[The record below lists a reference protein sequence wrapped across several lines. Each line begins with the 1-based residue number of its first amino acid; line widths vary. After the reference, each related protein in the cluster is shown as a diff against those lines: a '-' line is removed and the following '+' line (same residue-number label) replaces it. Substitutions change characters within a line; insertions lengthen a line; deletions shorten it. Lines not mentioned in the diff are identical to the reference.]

1 MSIRNINH
9 RIIWIKNIIFSL
21 AVFVLHLFCYKP
33 LSFLRSDFWYRNQI
47 GAWRWPDMWYPTIL
61 KKCRKKSVATSMMI
75 TTLCSFLLFNSFC
88 WTHWC
93 KYHFSYCS
101 CLPSKHY
108 KGKWPCTTKTLYN
121 KKHWLVDFINIFFYK
136 YFYIISSTHEIKYI
150 AL

>member
-1 MSIRNINH
+1 MQKLSMPISSYHSVTYILVTNWLLVNLFLIFYHFYRMSIRNINH

-101 CLPSKHY
+101 FILSNHY
-108 KGKWPCTTKTLYN
+108 
-121 KKHWLVDFINIFFYK
+121 I
-136 YFYIISSTHEIKYI
+136 
-150 AL
+150 

>member
-1 MSIRNINH
+1 MQKLSMPISSYHSVTYILVTNWLLVNLFLIFYHFYRMSIRNINH

-108 KGKWPCTTKTLYN
+108 
-121 KKHWLVDFINIFFYK
+121 I
-136 YFYIISSTHEIKYI
+136 
-150 AL
+150 

>member
-1 MSIRNINH
+1 MQKLSMPFSSYHSVTYIVVTNWELVNLFLIFYHFYRMSIRNINH

-33 LSFLRSDFWYRNQI
+33 LSFIRSDFWYRNQI
-47 GAWRWPDMWYPTIL
+47 GAWQWPDMWYPTIL

-108 KGKWPCTTKTLYN
+108 
-121 KKHWLVDFINIFFYK
+121 I
-136 YFYIISSTHEIKYI
+136 
-150 AL
+150 

>member
-1 MSIRNINH
+1 MQKLSIPLSSYQSVTYIVVTNWQLVNLFLIFYHFYRMSIRNINH

-33 LSFLRSDFWYRNQI
+33 LSFIRSDFWYRNQI

-108 KGKWPCTTKTLYN
+108 
-121 KKHWLVDFINIFFYK
+121 I
-136 YFYIISSTHEIKYI
+136 
-150 AL
+150 

>member
-1 MSIRNINH
+1 MQKLSTPLISYHSVTYIIVTKRYLVNLFLIFYHFYRMSIRNINH

-33 LSFLRSDFWYRNQI
+33 LSFFRSDFWYRNQI

-108 KGKWPCTTKTLYN
+108 
-121 KKHWLVDFINIFFYK
+121 I
-136 YFYIISSTHEIKYI
+136 
-150 AL
+150 